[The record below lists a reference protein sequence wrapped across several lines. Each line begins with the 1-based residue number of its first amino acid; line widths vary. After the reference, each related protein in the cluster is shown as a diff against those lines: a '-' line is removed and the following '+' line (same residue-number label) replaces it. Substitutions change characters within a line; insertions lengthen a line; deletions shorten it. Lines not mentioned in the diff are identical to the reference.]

1 MAEPKAK
8 QLSQLVRPTVLI
20 SKSYIR
26 CMRQTPSAEGIC
38 RTCRQY
44 WLYKQFTIV
53 HHDVYMR
60 VLVIEDN
67 QKLADS
73 ISRGLRQEGYAAD
86 YLTNGLEG
94 EKRIL
99 MNQSD
104 YDLLIL
110 DITLPGKNGIDICLT
125 LREKQIMT
133 PIIMLTARDTV
144 QDKVLGLDSGADD
157 YLVKPFS
164 FEELLSRVRALS
176 RRQRT
181 TLLPELHV
189 GELRLK
195 SSAQEV
201 YLGDKRMDLT
211 LKEFRILEFF
221 MSNPDQVLSRQK
233 IIDHLW
239 DFHFNPLSRVMDVH
253 INNLRNKL
261 DNKHGTTLETIR
273 GVGYRL
279 RA

>member
-1 MAEPKAK
+1 M
-8 QLSQLVRPTVLI
+8 RILI
-20 SKSYIR
+20 
-26 CMRQTPSAEGIC
+26 
-38 RTCRQY
+38 
-44 WLYKQFTIV
+44 
-53 HHDVYMR
+53 
-60 VLVIEDN
+60 IEDN

-86 YLTNGLEG
+86 YLINGLEG

-104 YDLLIL
+104 YDVLIL
-110 DITLPGKNGIDICLT
+110 DISLPGKNGIDICAT
-125 LREKQIMT
+125 LRERQVMI

-189 GELRLK
+189 GELILK
-195 SSAQEV
+195 PSAQEV
-201 YLGDKRMDLT
+201 YLGDKKMDLT

-221 MSNPDQVLSRQK
+221 MSHPDQVLSRQK

-261 DNKHGTTLETIR
+261 KNKHGTTLETIR

-279 RA
+279 RS

>member
-1 MAEPKAK
+1 
-8 QLSQLVRPTVLI
+8 
-20 SKSYIR
+20 
-26 CMRQTPSAEGIC
+26 MRGFVV
-38 RTCRQY
+38 
-44 WLYKQFTIV
+44 WLYKQLTII

-86 YLTNGLEG
+86 YLVNGLEG

-104 YDLLIL
+104 YDILIL
-110 DITLPGKNGIDICLT
+110 DISLPGKNGIDICT
-125 LREKQIMT
+125 SLREKEIMI

-189 GELRLK
+189 GELTLK
-195 SSAQEV
+195 PSAQEV
-201 YLGDKRMDLT
+201 YLGGKKMDLT

-261 DNKHGTTLETIR
+261 GNKHDATLETIR